1 MSKFKVGDRVRRTE
15 EFTGGCGLPSI
26 PRGAIGT
33 VIDDPC
39 DRCPRVKFDGY
50 PEIYS
55 SDGFMELV
63 AFSKA
68 DLKPGYVVEMRDGSK
83 AIMCEYQPKGASK
96 TEIVLVYEKGDHG
109 WDRFGLVNDD
119 LTWDGVVGSNHDI
132 TKVYGY
138 SSYGDYANSAN
149 TEFRPLLWER
159 KEAKKMTL
167 KEICDALGYEV
178 EIVKESDGK

>member
-15 EFTGGCGLPSI
+15 EFTGGFRLPSI

-33 VIDDPC
+33 VIQDSGDH
-39 DRCPRVKFDGY
+39 CPRVKFDGY
-50 PEIYS
+50 PAIYS
-55 SDGFMELV
+55 ADSCMEL
-63 AFSKA
+63 ATFSKA

-83 AIMCEYQPKGASK
+83 AIICEYQPKGARK
-96 TEIVLVYEKGDHG
+96 TELALMYEKGDHG
-109 WDRFGLVNDD
+109 WDKFGLVNDD

-138 SSYGDYANSAN
+138 SSDGYFANNTN

-159 KEAKKMTL
+159 KEPKKMTM

-178 EIVKESDGK
+178 EIVKGE